1 MKIKSGKTN
10 YKRLIPFIEK
20 VNENGGY
27 AKFTANGYMDL
38 VIENIGYNDF
48 EGNPVYSIAHYGE
61 MNGDAMRDP
70 EITFSVNEAEKSILP
85 LSFRNDY
92 MGMNVEYFRNQ
103 NGRISYLSTWLHDG
117 DQFLQTWTQ
126 NIIDQGFTPERSLVL
141 NW

>member
-10 YKRLIPFIEK
+10 FKRLIPFIEK
-20 VNENGGY
+20 VNENGTY

-61 MNGDAMRDP
+61 MNGDVMRDP
-70 EITFSVNEAEKSILP
+70 EMTFSVNYEEKSILP

-92 MGMNVEYFRNQ
+92 MGMNIEYFRNH
-103 NGRISYLSTWLHDG
+103 NGRISYLSNWLHDG
-117 DQFLQTWTQ
+117 DQFLRTWSQ
-126 NIIDQGFTPERSLVL
+126 NIIDQGFTPERSSVL